1 MTLFITLLLAVTP
14 ASGLDLPPEAI
25 WAAGLV
31 PPVATQTAERG
42 TVVQMTET
50 SPPPTTQPSQ
60 PTFDSA
66 SSNGRCVGAEPLL
79 SAYSPGWDVGRMSRI
94 MYRESRCQPGARNT
108 SSSATG
114 LLQILSS
121 HCGWL
126 SDQMD
131 TWCTRDRLT
140 DPYFNI
146 RAAATLWRAQGY
158 SAWSTS

>member
-14 ASGLDLPPEAI
+14 ASGLDLPPEMPT
-25 WAAGLV
+25 GYS
-31 PPVATQTAERG
+31 PPAVALETAERG

-94 MYRESRCQPGARNT
+94 MYR
-108 SSSATG
+108 
-114 LLQILSS
+114 
-121 HCGWL
+121 
-126 SDQMD
+126 
-131 TWCTRDRLT
+131 
-140 DPYFNI
+140 
-146 RAAATLWRAQGY
+146 
-158 SAWSTS
+158 